1 MKDLVYLDKIFKS
14 IVKVLLNAC
23 NFDSQPELAG
33 WLLTV
38 YYVDYEDNL
47 NIKTVSMVPESQWLG
62 DINRFSICPMCNL
75 G

>member
-33 WLLTV
+33 
-38 YYVDYEDNL
+38 
-47 NIKTVSMVPESQWLG
+47 
-62 DINRFSICPMCNL
+62 
-75 G
+75 